1 LEKQIIAEQSAGK
14 REQMKPQRKEPGKE
28 RAREI
33 AGRLAR
39 VCPKVIVPLFH
50 RSAFELL
57 VATILSAQCTDEAVN
72 RVTPRLFSL
81 YPDPTALARAPLK
94 TIEETIRRLGLFR
107 SKARAL
113 KEASR
118 QLVEKHGGDVPSTM
132 SELTRMKG
140 VGRKTANVILGHAF
154 GIPGVVV
161 DTHVKRVAR
170 RLGLTRE
177 NDPDRIERDLMALV
191 PESEWISFSYRLLI
205 HGRKTCHARK
215 PRCREC
221 ILSDLCP
228 SVAMAL

>member
-1 LEKQIIAEQSAGK
+1 
-14 REQMKPQRKEPGKE
+14 
-28 RAREI
+28 
-33 AGRLAR
+33 
-39 VCPKVIVPLFH
+39 
-50 RSAFELL
+50 
-57 VATILSAQCTDEAVN
+57 
-72 RVTPRLFSL
+72 
-81 YPDPTALARAPLK
+81 
-94 TIEETIRRLGLFR
+94 
-107 SKARAL
+107 
-113 KEASR
+113 
-118 QLVEKHGGDVPSTM
+118 
-132 SELTRMKG
+132 MKG